1 MGMPGTGELLII
13 LLAVILIFGTKKLRN
28 IGGDLGGA
36 IKNFRR
42 SMRDGEEE
50 EEKEERKT
58 TETIASPQVT
68 QNGTSKVIEGQVT
81 AKENSQRSSS
91 SL

>member
-1 MGMPGTGELLII
+1 MGMPGTWELLII
-13 LLAVILIFGTKKLRN
+13 LVVVILIFGTKKLRN

-50 EEKEERKT
+50 EEKKSAEPT
-58 TETIASPQVT
+58 VSPQVT
-68 QNGTSKVIEGQVT
+68 QNDTNKIIEGQVT
-81 AKENSQRSSS
+81 AKESSQSPHN
-91 SL
+91 